1 MSENQNTGRVAGV
14 DYGTVRV
21 GLAISDPERKIA
33 SPWENYTRK
42 NKAADARFFKSFVAE
57 QRVSLFVVGLP
68 VHLSGDES
76 EKSKEARVFGAW
88 LEAETGVPVRFF
100 DERFSSRFADELMA
114 GTSLTAKK
122 RKERRDK
129 LAAYVVLSAW
139 LESSRKKMTAGTEV
153 NGTTG

>member
-1 MSENQNTGRVAGV
+1 MSELQTGRVAGV

-42 NKAADARFFKSFVAE
+42 SKAADARFFKDFVAQ

-76 EKSKEARVFGAW
+76 EKSKEARAFGAW
-88 LEAETGVPVRFF
+88 LETETGVPVRFF

-139 LESSRKKMTAGTEV
+139 LEAARKK
-153 NGTTG
+153 